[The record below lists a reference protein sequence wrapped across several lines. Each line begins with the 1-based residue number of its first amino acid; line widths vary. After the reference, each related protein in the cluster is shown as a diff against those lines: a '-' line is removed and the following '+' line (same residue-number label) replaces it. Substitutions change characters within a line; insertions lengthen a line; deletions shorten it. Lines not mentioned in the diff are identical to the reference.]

1 MAKVSFTKLG
11 LKKNEDVEIV
21 EWNEQKIE
29 VKQYL
34 PIEDKLDLVTKIIN
48 DSIDTNNFY
57 NPAKIYIF
65 TILNTILYYTN
76 INLTD
81 KQKEDVAKTYD
92 LLVSSGLSVKIF
104 EQINP
109 YEYNQIKSW
118 VLETVQSIYSYAQSV
133 LGILETVNN
142 DYKDADFNAE
152 QIQNKLTNNPEELK
166 LLKDI
171 LDRLG

>member
-118 VLETVQSIYSYAQSV
+118 ILETVQSIYSYAQSV

>member
-57 NPAKIYIF
+57 NHAKIYIF

>member
-1 MAKVSFTKLG
+1 MTHSKH
-11 LKKNEDVEIV
+11 NELRE
-21 EWNEQKIE
+21 
-29 VKQYL
+29 Y
-34 PIEDKLDLVTKIIN
+34 
-48 DSIDTNNFY
+48 
-57 NPAKIYIF
+57 
-65 TILNTILYYTN
+65 
-76 INLTD
+76 
-81 KQKEDVAKTYD
+81 QKEDVAKTYD

>member
-1 MAKVSFTKLG
+1 MTHSKHSELR
-11 LKKNEDVEIV
+11 E
-21 EWNEQKIE
+21 
-29 VKQYL
+29 Y
-34 PIEDKLDLVTKIIN
+34 
-48 DSIDTNNFY
+48 
-57 NPAKIYIF
+57 
-65 TILNTILYYTN
+65 
-76 INLTD
+76 
-81 KQKEDVAKTYD
+81 QKEDVAKTYD

-152 QIQNKLTNNPEELK
+152 QIQNKITNNPEELK

>member
-11 LKKNEDVEIV
+11 LKKNEDLEIV

>member
-34 PIEDKLDLVTKIIN
+34 PIEEKLDLVTKIIN

>member
-92 LLVSSGLSVKIF
+92 LLVSSGLSAKIF

-118 VLETVQSIYSYAQSV
+118 VLETIQSIYSYAQSI

>member
-81 KQKEDVAKTYD
+81 KQK
-92 LLVSSGLSVKIF
+92 LVSDTIISSFLK
-104 EQINP
+104 
-109 YEYNQIKSW
+109 
-118 VLETVQSIYSYAQSV
+118 VLKY
-133 LGILETVNN
+133 
-142 DYKDADFNAE
+142 
-152 QIQNKLTNNPEELK
+152 
-166 LLKDI
+166 
-171 LDRLG
+171 

>member
-11 LKKNEDVEIV
+11 LKKNEDVDIV

-34 PIEDKLDLVTKIIN
+34 PIEEKLDLVTKIIN

>member
-1 MAKVSFTKLG
+1 MAKMSFTKLG

-34 PIEDKLDLVTKIIN
+34 PIEDKLELVTKIIN

>member
-34 PIEDKLDLVTKIIN
+34 PIEDKLELVTKIIN

>member
-152 QIQNKLTNNPEELK
+152 QIQKKLTNNPEELK

>member
-142 DYKDADFNAE
+142 DYKDADFNA
-152 QIQNKLTNNPEELK
+152 
-166 LLKDI
+166 
-171 LDRLG
+171 

>member
-34 PIEDKLDLVTKIIN
+34 PIEDKLELVTKIIN

-76 INLTD
+76 INLTE

>member
-76 INLTD
+76 INLTE

-133 LGILETVNN
+133 LGISETVNN

>member
-34 PIEDKLDLVTKIIN
+34 PIEDKLELVTKIIN

-118 VLETVQSIYSYAQSV
+118 VLETIQSIYSYAQSV

-142 DYKDADFNAE
+142 DYKDDEFNAE

>member
-76 INLTD
+76 INLTG

>member
-152 QIQNKLTNNPEELK
+152 QIQNKLINNPEELK

>member
-1 MAKVSFTKLG
+1 MAKVAFSKLG
-11 LKKNEDVEIV
+11 LKKTEEVEVI

-65 TILNTILYYTN
+65 TILNTILYYTY

>member
-57 NPAKIYIF
+57 F
-65 TILNTILYYTN
+65 M
-76 INLTD
+76 
-81 KQKEDVAKTYD
+81 
-92 LLVSSGLSVKIF
+92 
-104 EQINP
+104 
-109 YEYNQIKSW
+109 
-118 VLETVQSIYSYAQSV
+118 SI
-133 LGILETVNN
+133 IHC
-142 DYKDADFNAE
+142 FNGA
-152 QIQNKLTNNPEELK
+152 
-166 LLKDI
+166 
-171 LDRLG
+171 

>member
-11 LKKNEDVEIV
+11 LKKNEDIEIV

>member
-76 INLTD
+76 INLTE

>member
-76 INLTD
+76 INLTE

-118 VLETVQSIYSYAQSV
+118 VLETIQSIYSYAQSV

>member
-34 PIEDKLDLVTKIIN
+34 PIEDTLDLVTKIIN

>member
-109 YEYNQIKSW
+109 YEYNHIKSW